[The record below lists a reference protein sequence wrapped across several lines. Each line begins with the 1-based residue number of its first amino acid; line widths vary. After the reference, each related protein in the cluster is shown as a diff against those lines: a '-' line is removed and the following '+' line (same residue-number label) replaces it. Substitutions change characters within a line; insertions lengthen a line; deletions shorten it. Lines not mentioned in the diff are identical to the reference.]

1 MTATLNPY
9 ISKFDAGFDVE
20 RSSTYRMAIQ
30 LALGGYSFAVF
41 DGNDIIAIEAYR
53 SDSFTDWLDVQ
64 TAVERTLESKKM
76 LGKPF
81 NSVAC
86 IIDDRTSVWVPN
98 ALFDLDKAPTYLGFN
113 FPMPNGTTVLH
124 DSIPEADC
132 VNVYGIPQLL
142 INRLTDRWP
151 HLSIKHAG
159 SLFVS
164 TVLEKKHE
172 EDHAYVNVRNRDFDL
187 VIIKDGALA
196 FVNNFRFN
204 TKEDFAYFLLF
215 ALEQNHLTGQDLPVT
230 FSGLILPESEIVDLC
245 SRYIKTIDFVE
256 KPEGLKTCEA
266 IKEIPYQYYHLYYPL
281 FR

>member
-64 TAVERTLESKKM
+64 TALERTLESKKM

-98 ALFDLDKAPTYLGFN
+98 ALFDLDKAPTYLDFN

-132 VNVYGIPQLL
+132 VNV
-142 INRLTDRWP
+142 
-151 HLSIKHAG
+151 
-159 SLFVS
+159 
-164 TVLEKKHE
+164 
-172 EDHAYVNVRNRDFDL
+172 RNRDFDL
-187 VIIKDGALA
+187 VIIKDGSLA

-215 ALEQNHLTGQDLPVT
+215 ALEQNHLTGQDLPIT

-266 IKEIPYQYYHLYYPL
+266 FKEIPYQYYHLYYPL